1 MAMYKEAD
9 ITADLI
15 KTKFPDV
22 AAQLAGD
29 GPEITLEVIKSDYPD
44 IAASL
49 IEEGKKSVDTEALI
63 EAEIAAEHAR
73 IKKIEAIKAPGFE
86 ALIAEAKFDRS
97 VTVEALKIKL
107 FDAQQEK
114 AAKRREDVVAD
125 GEEVAAL
132 VRQIDNDVDDAQT
145 DDEKEAKLAESIAEK
160 INV

>member
-49 IEEGKKSVDTEALI
+49 IDEGKQSV
-63 EAEIAAEHAR
+63 EIDGMINIGMQAA
-73 IKKIEAIKAPGFE
+73 
-86 ALIAEAKFDRS
+86 
-97 VTVEALKIKL
+97 
-107 FDAQQEK
+107 
-114 AAKRREDVVAD
+114 
-125 GEEVAAL
+125 
-132 VRQIDNDVDDAQT
+132 RQ
-145 DDEKEAKLAESIAEK
+145 
-160 INV
+160 